1 MANDLSTLPNTSLAI
16 PLDDSAV
23 DGIVS
28 RAQSFSMR
36 VRGVL
41 RMQNAPN
48 EAERV
53 LLMARRNLLANS
65 MGHDREAI
73 GAIIARMLKGF
84 PASTQANEQA
94 WKVVQ
99 FYVEELGMD
108 PAVPTWAVERACT
121 DIRKGQAADIGPRTY
136 PRPSTAAVRRLC
148 DQYAWKARAEIRT
161 LTDVLRGRQAD
172 PELTQEERD
181 RVGNFWDT
189 LAHNLKQRNGAAG
202 VAAREVSELEAM
214 IGPEAFATIPDAPRR
229 RHAGSIGHLASKVT
243 GVRG

>member
-1 MANDLSTLPNTSLAI
+1 MVNELA
-16 PLDDSAV
+16 SAKATYAAIIALEDAQI

-28 RAQSFSMR
+28 RAQSFSVR
-36 VRGVL
+36 VGGVL

-48 EAERV
+48 EAERA

-65 MGHDREAI
+65 IGHDREAI

-94 WKVVQ
+94 WKVVR

-214 IGPEAFATIPDAPRR
+214 VGAETFQSLPDQPKRE
-229 RHAGSIGHLASKVT
+229 HGGSIGAQARKII
-243 GVRG
+243 G